1 MKLLEKDLEKLVAY
15 KKTIKHVFLLIF
27 FIFVI
32 IMVFIGMDHGTTG
45 ISFCVMSDEGDVID
59 VFKIGREESKKGLVS
74 ASQELE
80 KRVDLSDVKLMAIT
94 YAMGDGISQILPA
107 DKVND
112 RGILSINGAGKVTGG
127 GTSVFDELESL
138 NIPSVMIP
146 GLHKDS
152 ESLDKLFRAAYSHQ
166 ASPEKVSISY
176 NALKETGWS
185 NFIVADISS
194 NSVDILIE
202 DSKIKGAMDACLG
215 AMGVVHGPLDLEML
229 RDIDE
234 NGASANG
241 CFSHAGAIKIAG
253 IDGKVADMKNQL
265 LENYRKGDEKAK
277 LAVDTLIMTVA
288 MEIAGLDVVCDNP
301 IEGIVLTG
309 SIGSIKDPF
318 DFEHEIDKYFKG
330 KYDLKVIS
338 HESGAIGAAQIAMD
352 VYGGRKEIL
361 GIEVNI

>member
-1 MKLLEKDLEKLVAY
+1 M
-15 KKTIKHVFLLIF
+15 T
-27 FIFVI
+27 
-32 IMVFIGMDHGTTG
+32 FIGMDHGTTG
-45 ISFCVMSDEGDVID
+45 ISFCIMSDEGDVIE

-74 ASQELE
+74 VTDELN
-80 KRVDLSDVKLMAIT
+80 KRVDLRHVKLMAIT
-94 YAMGDGISQILPA
+94 YAMGDGINQILPA
-107 DKVND
+107 SQVKD
-112 RGILSINGAGKVTGG
+112 RGILSMSGAGKVTGG
-127 GTSVFDELESL
+127 GTTVFDELEQL
-138 NIPSVMIP
+138 DLPMIMIP

-152 ESLDKLFRAAYSHQ
+152 TSLDELFRAAYSHQ

-176 NALKETGWS
+176 NAVKETGWS

-202 DSKIKGAMDACLG
+202 DGRIKGAMDACLG

-234 NGASANG
+234 NNASANG

-253 IDGKVADMKNQL
+253 IDGKVANMKDQL
-265 LENYRKGDEKAK
+265 LDNYKKGDEKAI
-277 LAVDTLIMTVA
+277 LAIDTLIMTVA
-288 MEIAGLDVVCDNP
+288 MEIAGLDIVCENE

-309 SIGSIKDPF
+309 SIGSATEPF
-318 DFEHEIDKYFKG
+318 DFKDKINKYFKG
-330 KYDLKVIS
+330 KYPLKVIS
-338 HESGAIGAAQIAMD
+338 KESGAIGAAQIAMD